1 MIRGDG
7 VKTIIL
13 ASLAFLLFCGTAT
26 VQGFDPPESDPW
38 YYQSDDHG
46 IEFWVPDKAQHYW
59 GSLLLNEVGKRLPLP
74 AGKITSPVLS
84 FSAGFFYEVWQDTQ
98 GIGFS
103 KRDLAADALGVISS
117 QFSGD
122 SVKMWM
128 DYSTVEKI
136 IIFKFRYRFR

>member
-1 MIRGDG
+1 MISGGG
-7 VKTIIL
+7 VKTFIIGSLIFL
-13 ASLAFLLFCGTAT
+13 AVVGATKSYAFN
-26 VQGFDPPESDPW
+26 PPENDPW
-38 YYQSDDHG
+38 YYQSDNHG

-74 AGKITSPVLS
+74 ASHITSPVLS
-84 FSAGFFYEVWQDTQ
+84 FSAGFFYEVWQESQ

-122 SVKMWM
+122 AVKMWM
-128 DYSTVEKI
+128 DYSTTDKI
-136 IIFKFRYRFR
+136 IMFKFRYYFR